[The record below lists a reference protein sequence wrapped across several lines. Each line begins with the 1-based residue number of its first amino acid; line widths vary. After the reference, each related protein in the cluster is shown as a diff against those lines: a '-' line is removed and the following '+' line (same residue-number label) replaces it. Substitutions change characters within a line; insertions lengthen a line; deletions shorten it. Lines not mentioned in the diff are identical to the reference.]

1 MVPCDELIWEEIV
14 NGRCDLEECKKFMV
28 GPGGIDEWRWRSLDL
43 EIEVV
48 IIIIIRR
55 VVRQ

>member
-1 MVPCDELIWEEIV
+1 
-14 NGRCDLEECKKFMV
+14 MV
-28 GPGGIDEWRWRSLDL
+28 GPGGIDEWRWGSLDL

-48 IIIIIRR
+48 IIIMFRR